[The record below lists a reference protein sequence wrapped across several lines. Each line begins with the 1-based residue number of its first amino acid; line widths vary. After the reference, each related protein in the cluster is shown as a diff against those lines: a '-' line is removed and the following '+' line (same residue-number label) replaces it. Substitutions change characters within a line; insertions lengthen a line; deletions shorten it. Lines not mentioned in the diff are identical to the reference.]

1 MHLRTQ
7 DNQNV
12 KGDPVAQLMS
22 IYQQNNGE
30 ALQNK
35 YQRKQYKL
43 YFWTLALIFS
53 KKGGTDFQDA
63 KAPLKSITQNLTFIY
78 VLH

>member
-43 YFWTLALIFS
+43 YFWTLA
-53 KKGGTDFQDA
+53 
-63 KAPLKSITQNLTFIY
+63 
-78 VLH
+78 